1 MNLLRLVICFL
12 SFASLCVLSDASAQ
26 PQQATQQQQE
36 NNKLQKKR
44 EIKPEDIS
52 SLFFTYWQY
61 QSIQDSKS
69 VRGVIRPPTE
79 AELAAI
85 ERGDD
90 IKPKASERYLSLA
103 GIVYTNEDDWT
114 IWFNSKR
121 ITPDAVPPEVLDL
134 KVHEEYIE
142 LKWFDDYTNQVF
154 PIRLRAHQR
163 FHMDQRI
170 FLPG

>member
-1 MNLLRLVICFL
+1 MIFLRL
-12 SFASLCVLSDASAQ
+12 FALVMIVSLFSDGAAAQ
-26 PQQATQQQQE
+26 QNSPSETVKKVQQ
-36 NNKLQKKR
+36 KR
-44 EIKPEDIS
+44 DVKPMDIS

-69 VRGVIRPPTE
+69 VRGVVRPPTE

-90 IKPKASERYLSLA
+90 IKPKPSERYLSLA
-103 GIVYTNEDDWT
+103 GIVYTNDDDWT

-121 ITPDAVPPEVLDL
+121 VTPDAVPPEVLDL
-134 KVHEEYIE
+134 KVYKDYIE

-154 PIRLRAHQR
+154 PIRLKSHQR
-163 FHMDQRI
+163 FNMDQRI

>member
-1 MNLLRLVICFL
+1 MILWRLFICFL
-12 SFASLCVLSDASAQ
+12 ALATFGAFSDASAQ
-26 PQQATQQQQE
+26 QPQVTQQE
-36 NNKLQKKR
+36 NKPQKKR
-44 EIKPEDIS
+44 EVKPEDIT

>member
-1 MNLLRLVICFL
+1 MILLRLCFICLMCFVGF
-12 SFASLCVLSDASAQ
+12 SFSGSVFAQ
-26 PQQATQQQQE
+26 NSSVSE
-36 NNKLQKKR
+36 GQKKSKK
-44 EIKPEDIS
+44 EVKPEDIQ

-69 VRGVIRPPTE
+69 VRGVVRPPTE
-79 AELAAI
+79 AELEAI

-90 IKPKASERYLSLA
+90 LKPDPSERYLSLS
-103 GIVYTNEDDWT
+103 GIVYTHEDDWT

-121 ITPDAVPPEVLDL
+121 VTPDAVPPEVLDL
-134 KVHEEYIE
+134 KVYENYIE

-163 FHMDQRI
+163 FNMDQRI

>member
-1 MNLLRLVICFL
+1 MNLWRLVICFL
-12 SFASLCVLSDASAQ
+12 TFASLGVLSDASAQ
-26 PQQATQQQQE
+26 KPQAAQQE
-36 NNKLQKKR
+36 NKSQKKR
-44 EIKPEDIS
+44 EVKPEDIT

>member
-1 MNLLRLVICFL
+1 MIYIRLIALIFGFVCFVQAGNA
-12 SFASLCVLSDASAQ
+12 FAQQGDAQ
-26 PQQATQQQQE
+26 V
-36 NNKLQKKR
+36 NNEKTKPKR
-44 EIKPEDIS
+44 EVTPEDIP

-69 VRGVIRPPTE
+69 VRGVIRPPTAE
-79 AELAAI
+79 ELAAI

-90 IKPKASERYLSLA
+90 IKPKASERYLSLS

-114 IWFNSKR
+114 IWFNKKR
-121 ITPDAVPPEVLDL
+121 VTPDAVPPEVLDL
-134 KVHEEYIE
+134 KVYKNYIE
-142 LKWFDDYTNQVF
+142 LKWFDDFSNQVF

>member
-1 MNLLRLVICFL
+1 MILWRLFICFL
-12 SFASLCVLSDASAQ
+12 TLTTLVAFSDASAQ
-26 PQQATQQQQE
+26 QPQAAQQE
-36 NNKLQKKR
+36 SKPQKKR
-44 EIKPEDIS
+44 AIKPEDIT